1 MRAVI
6 SIRPLDRTRVL
17 LVLTVAATLASQLL
31 ADGVPAGSL
40 WEGPLRAA
48 APLGGLGVLVYMF
61 FRRSGSAVAFTVTG
75 RAFVTSSH
83 VSRLLG
89 FGLLL
94 GSGRTAF
101 GEWDGHGPGTT
112 LLITTSVGCVA
123 VFVVLIWRGMPALEL
138 RAEGIRLTGPGGAD
152 IPWEAL
158 GSGSPRRPSPSSWS
172 LALTVA
178 RPDLLPKRLRGRA
191 LLPLGWDTHPHLV
204 VAAIRWYVDHPEDR
218 ARIGTQAEH
227 DRLVSALDQV

>member
-1 MRAVI
+1 MI
-6 SIRPLDRTRVL
+6 SIRPLDRIRVL
-17 LVLTVAATLASQLL
+17 LVLTLAAMLAVQLL
-31 ADGVPAGSL
+31 ADGVLAGSL

-61 FRRSGSAVAFTVTG
+61 VRRSGSAAAFTVTG
-75 RAFVTSSH
+75 RAFVTPSH
-83 VSRLLG
+83 LSRLMG

-94 GSGRTAF
+94 LSGRTAF

-112 LLITTSVGCVA
+112 LLITISVVCATAVA
-123 VFVVLIWRGMPALEL
+123 VLIWRGSPALEL

-152 IPWEAL
+152 IPWESL
-158 GSGSPRRPSPSSWS
+158 TPGLPRRPKPSSWS

-178 RPDLLPKRLRGRA
+178 RPDLLPERMRGRA
-191 LLPLGWDTHPHLV
+191 FLPLGWDTHPHLV
-204 VAAIRWYVDHPEDR
+204 VDAIRWYVDHPEDR

-227 DRLVSALDQV
+227 DRLVSALDRV